1 MQRPIP
7 RFKYRTRESA
17 NKKFGCIEVEGE
29 VVHKIE
35 DLNEFHKA
43 FGYTSDM
50 ANAGILPDEFIWE
63 EYIKDKAA
71 SCAACY
77 QLHIIEYLL
86 KHSAT
91 FFQKFG
97 ERYDDWIAA
106 HAEARAAN
114 GKLCVACKPKRLEGN

>member
-1 MQRPIP
+1 
-7 RFKYRTRESA
+7 
-17 NKKFGCIEVEGE
+17 
-29 VVHKIE
+29 
-35 DLNEFHKA
+35 
-43 FGYTSDM
+43 M

-86 KHSAT
+86 KHSAA

-97 ERYDDWIAA
+97 ERYDVVNVIPFLQEKAIRKSCPHSSQW
-106 HAEARAAN
+106 ARA
-114 GKLCVACKPKRLEGN
+114 KPCARMPHSR